1 MVSRGFRVSLRVVR
15 WFAFYFFGCCLVGD
29 GIGESS
35 MKEDLKGSALSSS
48 SITGS
53 EKELFYSLAKTANDF
68 EFIPDNFGLRNLC
81 YFKSIG
87 GFKG

>member
-1 MVSRGFRVSLRVVR
+1 
-15 WFAFYFFGCCLVGD
+15 
-29 GIGESS
+29 

-53 EKELFYSLAKTANDF
+53 VKELFYSLAKTANDF